1 MTDSW
6 DEDGEVDLATGE
18 LKAADAKGPA
28 LQGDAIKDAL
38 AAVDLTEYV
47 GAAVKRAVAAAVNT
61 AVVAALEAALDED
74 TLAGIK
80 EQAEAAVQAELHPEP
95 VSVEEDVQEEQ
106 PQLLY
111 PTVEAWVTDWLSP
124 GFRRSTAALN
134 STHRWC
140 SDWWK
145 HGEAVSRLD
154 ALWRAWEHLRLD
166 PATGL
171 SVWYR
176 DHCSH
181 HMAVLMDPDGPFAN
195 CKEGHKPE
203 TVPLPVTPAPI
214 GLFSPH

>member
-1 MTDSW
+1 
-6 DEDGEVDLATGE
+6 V
-18 LKAADAKGPA
+18 GPNTSA
-28 LQGDAIKDAL
+28 LQ
-38 AAVDLTEYV
+38 
-47 GAAVKRAVAAAVNT
+47 
-61 AVVAALEAALDED
+61 AALDED
-74 TLAGIK
+74 TLAGLK

-95 VSVEEDVQEEQ
+95 GSGEEDTHPEEQ
-106 PQLLY
+106 PKLLY

-140 SDWWK
+140 KDWWK
-145 HGEAVSRLD
+145 HGEAASRLD

-166 PATGL
+166 PATGM

-195 CKEGHKPE
+195 CKEGHQPE
-203 TVPLPVTPAPI
+203 IAPLAVSPAPA
-214 GLFSPH
+214 GLFAPH